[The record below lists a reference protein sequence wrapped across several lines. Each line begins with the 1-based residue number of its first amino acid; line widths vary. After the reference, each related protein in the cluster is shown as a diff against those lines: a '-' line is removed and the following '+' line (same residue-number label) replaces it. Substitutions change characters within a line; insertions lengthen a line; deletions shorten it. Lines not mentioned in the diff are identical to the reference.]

1 MAARLPTRLPASR
14 RSQPEYREQRRQ
26 KVEEYLSRKKTFSG
40 MPIHENETS
49 ISGRTRKAASN
60 KLQDKAKLSAS
71 PKQEMEDKENANEI
85 SWDQS
90 SRTSEENI
98 LKSSTLTLAA
108 EMSYNPEDRTSVN
121 KVTEMKS
128 QNVLLSKSFSHIKN
142 IKEKQM
148 MAEKHSSNASLPK
161 KPVLGTYR
169 GRVIQSKINSFWK
182 AAPRS
187 EGEKSSLSD
196 EKLLTSTT
204 KPAMKPLS
212 RGSCHVVLKTDK
224 VTNYPNSVKPNCVPS
239 LQSKPPVKPAVNSH
253 SSLNKQPSTSAAV
266 PKKLTVQKVIG
277 KRGPQTL
284 KAASKNSDYGTLGV
298 KKCEDLREDG
308 KLEAPAKQFS
318 VPGAKTGQDYK
329 ANNIKKSLFL
339 KESAEERRV
348 RLAEWRASRGKVMKR
363 PPTSMLLGTQPKNE
377 EQEPSSTGCSLDQ
390 ELNSEKVNKTLAE
403 CLQLAEQGSQGNKA
417 RAMLEELSE
426 SIPGAKKLVKYWICW
441 MRLEQMGPPEK
452 LVAGYEEAVLAG
464 AMPRDELRRILI
476 DTIKNTE
483 NLAESEDVSE
493 GAVIETHLT
502 EVVEMS
508 KELSSSVQQVH
519 EAFKDLN
526 HDDQKAE
533 DDDNKAETGNDVV
546 KKEETDLGLK
556 PEEAILPKKNKK
568 RKNKD
573 RTKKKGKSETK
584 EQNKDRV
591 KDAAQTVNSPEKDN
605 GTDSLLS
612 CNPSTNTYLE
622 SVKIHYEGNSTD
634 AKDLMITTPLRYSLR
649 IREKMFKYSDTP
661 RDSHIF
667 SSDQLQELES
677 KPTALIHKQN
687 DKLEEISSEV
697 EE

>member
-40 MPIHENETS
+40 MPIHENETL
-49 ISGRTRKAASN
+49 ISSRTRKAASN

-98 LKSSTLTLAA
+98 LKSSTITLAA
-108 EMSYNPEDRTSVN
+108 EMSYNPEDHTSVN
-121 KVTEMKS
+121 KATEMKS
-128 QNVLLSKSFSHIKN
+128 QHVLLSKSFSHMKN

-148 MAEKHSSNASLPK
+148 MAEKHSSNVSLPK

-169 GRVIQSKINSFWK
+169 GRVIQSKINSFRK

-212 RGSCHVVLKTDK
+212 KGSCHVVLKTDK
-224 VTNYPNSVKPNCVPS
+224 VTNSVKPNCVPS
-239 LQSKPPVKPAVNSH
+239 LQSKPPVKPAVNFH
-253 SSLNKQPSTSAAV
+253 SSLNKQPSTSAVV
-266 PKKLTVQKVIG
+266 PKKLSVQKVID
-277 KRGPQTL
+277 KRGPQPL
-284 KAASKNSDYGTLGV
+284 KVASKNSDYRTLGV

-308 KLEAPAKQFS
+308 KQALAKQFS
-318 VPGAKTGQDYK
+318 VVPSAKTGQNYK
-329 ANNIKKSLFL
+329 ANSVKKSLFL
-339 KESAEERRV
+339 KESTEERRI

-363 PPTSMLLGTQPKNE
+363 PPMSVFLGTQPKNE
-377 EQEPSSTGCSLDQ
+377 EQELSSTGCSLDK

-426 SIPGAKKLVKYWICW
+426 NIPGAKKFPKYWICW

-452 LVAGYEEAVLAG
+452 LVAGYEEAILAG
-464 AMPRDELRRILI
+464 AMPRDELRRVLI

-483 NLAESEDVSE
+483 NLVESEDVL
-493 GAVIETHLT
+493 GGDVIETHLT

-508 KELSSSVQQVH
+508 KELSSSVEQVH

-533 DDDNKAETGNDVV
+533 DDDNEAETGSDVV
-546 KKEETDLGLK
+546 KQEETDLGLK

-568 RKNKD
+568 RKKKE
-573 RTKKKGKSETK
+573 RTKKKGKCETK
-584 EQNKDRV
+584 EQSKDT
-591 KDAAQTVNSPEKDN
+591 AQTVNSPEKDN
-605 GTDSLLS
+605 GTDSLVS
-612 CNPSTNTYLE
+612 CNPSTNPCLE
-622 SVKIHYEGNSTD
+622 SVKINYEGNDSD
-634 AKDLMITTPLRYSLR
+634 AKDLKIITPLRFSLR
-649 IREKMFKYSDTP
+649 IREKMFKYSNTP
-661 RDSHIF
+661 KDSHLS

-687 DKLEEISSEV
+687 DELEETSSEV

>member
-1 MAARLPTRLPASR
+1 
-14 RSQPEYREQRRQ
+14 EQRRQ

-49 ISGRTRKAASN
+49 ISSRTRKAASN

-90 SRTSEENI
+90 SRTSEENL
-98 LKSSTLTLAA
+98 LKSSTITLAA
-108 EMSYNPEDRTSVN
+108 EMSYNPEDHTSVN

-128 QNVLLSKSFSHIKN
+128 QHVLLSKSFSHMKN

-148 MAEKHSSNASLPK
+148 MAEKHSSNVSLPK

-169 GRVIQSKINSFWK
+169 GRVIQSKINSFRK

-212 RGSCHVVLKTDK
+212 RGSCLVVLKTDK

-239 LQSKPPVKPAVNSH
+239 LQSKPPVKSAVNSH
-253 SSLNKQPSTSAAV
+253 SSLNKQPSTSAVV
-266 PKKLTVQKVIG
+266 PKKLSVQKVID
-277 KRGPQTL
+277 KRGPQPL

-308 KLEAPAKQFS
+308 KQEAPAKQFS
-318 VPGAKTGQDYK
+318 VVPGAKTGQDYK
-329 ANNIKKSLFL
+329 ANNAKKSLFL

-363 PPTSMLLGTQPKNE
+363 PPMSVLLGTQPKNE
-377 EQEPSSTGCSLDQ
+377 EQELSSTGCSLDQ

-403 CLQLAEQGSQGNKA
+403 CLQLAQQGSQGNKA

-426 SIPGAKKLVKYWICW
+426 NIPGAKKLPKYWICW
-441 MRLEQMGPPEK
+441 MHLEQMGPPEK
-452 LVAGYEEAVLAG
+452 LVAGYEEAILAG
-464 AMPRDELRRILI
+464 AMPRDELRRVLI

-483 NLAESEDVSE
+483 NLVESEDG

-502 EVVEMS
+502 EVAEMS
-508 KELSSSVQQVH
+508 KELSSSVEQVH

-533 DDDNKAETGNDVV
+533 DSDNKAETGNDVV
-546 KKEETDLGLK
+546 KQEETDLGLK
-556 PEEAILPKKNKK
+556 PEEAVLPKKNKK
-568 RKNKD
+568 RRNKE
-573 RTKKKGKSETK
+573 RTKKKGKCETK
-584 EQNKDRV
+584 EQSKDRV
-591 KDAAQTVNSPEKDN
+591 KDTAQTVNTPGKDN

-612 CNPSTNTYLE
+612 CNPSTNLCLE
-622 SVKIHYEGNSTD
+622 SVKIHYEGNDSD
-634 AKDLMITTPLRYSLR
+634 AKDLKIITPLRYSLR

-661 RDSHIF
+661 KDFHIS

-687 DKLEEISSEV
+687 DELEETTSEI